1 MMNYTSGVKGLTSA
15 ITAAQIN
22 TIFTSRQFLDK
33 GKLWHLPEQL
43 TQVRWVFL
51 EDLKADVTTGDKLWI
66 FAHLLAPRLAQV
78 KQQPEDAAVILFTS
92 GSEGNPKGVVHSHK
106 SLLANV
112 EQIKTIADFTAKD
125 RFMSALPLFHSFG
138 LTVGLF
144 TPLLTGAEVF
154 LYPSPLH
161 YRIVPE
167 LSYDRNCT
175 VIFGTSTFLGNYAR
189 FANPYDFHRVRYVVA
204 GAEKLQESTR
214 QLWQDKFG
222 LRILEGYGVTECA
235 PVVSINVPM
244 AAKPGTVGR
253 ILPGMD
259 ARLLAVPGIEEG
271 GRLQLKGPNVM
282 NGYLRVENPG
292 VLEAPTAENVNGLEN
307 ALDGHEVGD
316 KFDVAVGA
324 NDAYGQYDENL
335 VQRVPK
341 DVFMGVDE
349 LQVGMRFL
357 AETDQGPVPV
367 EITEVE
373 DDHVVVDGNHML
385 AGQNLKFNVEVVA
398 IREATEEELAHG
410 HVHGAHGH
418 DHDHDHGHDGCCGG
432 HGHDHDH
439 GHDHGKGGCGNGGCG
454 CH

>member
-1 MMNYTSGVKGLTSA
+1 MKVAKDLVVSLAY
-15 ITAAQIN
+15 
-22 TIFTSRQFLDK
+22 
-33 GKLWHLPEQL
+33 
-43 TQVRWVFL
+43 QVRT
-51 EDLKADVTTGDKLWI
+51 ED
-66 FAHLLAPRLAQV
+66 
-78 KQQPEDAAVILFTS
+78 
-92 GSEGNPKGVVHSHK
+92 
-106 SLLANV
+106 
-112 EQIKTIADFTAKD
+112 
-125 RFMSALPLFHSFG
+125 
-138 LTVGLF
+138 
-144 TPLLTGAEVF
+144 
-154 LYPSPLH
+154 
-161 YRIVPE
+161 
-167 LSYDRNCT
+167 
-175 VIFGTSTFLGNYAR
+175 
-189 FANPYDFHRVRYVVA
+189 
-204 GAEKLQESTR
+204 
-214 QLWQDKFG
+214 
-222 LRILEGYGVTECA
+222 
-235 PVVSINVPM
+235 
-244 AAKPGTVGR
+244 
-253 ILPGMD
+253 
-259 ARLLAVPGIEEG
+259 
-271 GRLQLKGPNVM
+271 
-282 NGYLRVENPG
+282 G
-292 VLEAPTAENVNGLEN
+292 VLVDESPVSAPLDYLHGHGSLISGLET

-432 HGHDHDH
+432 HDH
-439 GHDHGKGGCGNGGCG
+439 GHEHGGEGCCGGGGKGNGGCG